1 VPRQVRLSRDNDS
14 RGRKFR
20 IRFIRY
26 QAAPGASGVKEADV
40 NRLDLRYIAC
50 PIDFSKASAE
60 SLTTGGAIARARD
73 AELRTMHVIP
83 AEGAADPEGIGSL
96 EHQAFMQRLRAALS
110 DAAPSYERKGAAV
123 RQGDPATQIL
133 RWARMMP
140 ADLIVI
146 GAPGAERP
154 TGPVASVVVARSQC
168 PVLTV
173 PAHPSNGGPKDTGL
187 FTRIVC
193 AVDLTPSS
201 AGVIHQAISL
211 GWETNGHL
219 SFVCVAGKDTGTDPS
234 AIREGLLAAIP
245 ADAGSWC
252 QTDVTETTGV
262 VSDEVVRIAADLDAD
277 VIVIGAPRR
286 AVSTTHAALSRS
298 HCPVLVPQ
306 DARPLPW
313 PGARQTSAV

>member
-1 VPRQVRLSRDNDS
+1 MT
-14 RGRKFR
+14 
-20 IRFIRY
+20 
-26 QAAPGASGVKEADV
+26 APGASRVKEADV

-50 PIDFSKASAE
+50 PIDFSMASAE
-60 SLTTGGAIARARD
+60 SLATGGAIARARD
-73 AELRTMHVIP
+73 AELRAMHVIP

-96 EHQAFMQRLRAALS
+96 EHQAFMTRLRAALS

-173 PAHPSNGGPKDTGL
+173 PAHRANDGPKDTGL

-193 AVDLTPSS
+193 AVDLMPSS
-201 AGVIHQAISL
+201 AGVIRQAISL

-219 SFVCVAGKDTGTDPS
+219 SFVCVAGTDTGTDPS
-234 AIREGLLAAIP
+234 AIRQGLLAAIP

-252 QTDVTETTGV
+252 QTDVIVTTGV
-262 VSDEVVRIAADLDAD
+262 SSDEIVRIAVDLDAD
-277 VIVIGAPRR
+277 VVVIGAPRR
-286 AVSTTHAALSRS
+286 AVSTTHAVLSHSR
-298 HCPVLVPQ
+298 CPVLVPH

-313 PGARQTSAV
+313 PVVGQTPAM

>member
-1 VPRQVRLSRDNDS
+1 M
-14 RGRKFR
+14 
-20 IRFIRY
+20 
-26 QAAPGASGVKEADV
+26 
-40 NRLDLRYIAC
+40 
-50 PIDFSKASAE
+50 
-60 SLTTGGAIARARD
+60 T
-73 AELRTMHVIP
+73 
-83 AEGAADPEGIGSL
+83 
-96 EHQAFMQRLRAALS
+96 RLRAALS
-110 DAAPSYERKGAAV
+110 DAAPDYERKGAAV

-168 PVLTV
+168 SVLTV
-173 PAHPSNGGPKDTGL
+173 PAHPVNRRAKDTGL

-201 AGVIHQAISL
+201 AGVIRQAISL

-219 SFVCVAGKDTGTDPS
+219 TFVCVAGKDTGTNPS

-245 ADAGSWC
+245 ADASSWC
-252 QTDVTETTGV
+252 KTDVIVTTGV
-262 VSDEVVRIAADLDAD
+262 ASDEIVRIAGDVEADA
-277 VIVIGAPRR
+277 VVIGAPRR
-286 AVSTTHAALSRS
+286 AVSTTHAVLSRS
-298 HCPVLVPQ
+298 PCPVLVPQ

-313 PGARQTSAV
+313 PVVNQTFTM

>member
-1 VPRQVRLSRDNDS
+1 MCGFAESSKFAGVDFASASSGTVHVR
-14 RGRKFR
+14 
-20 IRFIRY
+20 
-26 QAAPGASGVKEADV
+26 EADV

-50 PIDFSKASAE
+50 PIDFSKVSAE
-60 SLTTGGAIARARD
+60 SLATGGAIARARD

-96 EHQAFMQRLRAALS
+96 EQEAFMRRLRAALS
-110 DAAPSYERKGAAV
+110 DAAPAYDRKGAAV

-140 ADLIVI
+140 ADLIVM

-168 PVLTV
+168 SVLTV
-173 PAHPSNGGPKDTGL
+173 PAHPLHGGPKDTGL

-201 AGVIHQAISL
+201 AGVIRQAISL
-211 GWETNGHL
+211 GWETNGDL
-219 SFVCVAGKDTGTDPS
+219 FVVCVAGKDTGTNPS

-252 QTDVTETTGV
+252 KTDVIVTTGV
-262 VSDEVVRIAADLDAD
+262 ASDEIARIAADLNAD
-277 VIVIGAPRR
+277 VVVIGAPRR
-286 AVSTTHAALSRS
+286 AMSTTHAVLTRSR
-298 HCPVLVPQ
+298 CPVLVPH

-313 PGARQTSAV
+313 PVVRKAAPASFRS